1 MAKLTSHTLNGADGS
16 HASAIP
22 VTLEHVIS
30 KKSIFSSRMD
40 SGGRLSVDI
49 DPKDLIAGDNYQL
62 TFNVSE
68 YWKERKIFNSQILNE
83 ITVRISSTKLISET
97 YVSETGVRK
106 MTNKRAVYGT
116 IVNINSC
123 LTNFSNPGISRYLRS
138 FIPSFISLRSSNILA
153 NLLREIP
160 TIITRKTITIN
171 RNIIPSK
178 PKVRSTIISTHVR

>member
-1 MAKLTSHTLNGADGS
+1 MANLTSHTLNGADGS

-68 YWKERKIFNSQILNE
+68 YWKERKIFNSEILNE
-83 ITVRISSTKLISET
+83 ITVRFKVDDVFGSYHIPVILSPNSYTVWKSS
-97 YVSETGVRK
+97 
-106 MTNKRAVYGT
+106 
-116 IVNINSC
+116 
-123 LTNFSNPGISRYLRS
+123 
-138 FIPSFISLRSSNILA
+138 
-153 NLLREIP
+153 
-160 TIITRKTITIN
+160 
-171 RNIIPSK
+171 
-178 PKVRSTIISTHVR
+178 